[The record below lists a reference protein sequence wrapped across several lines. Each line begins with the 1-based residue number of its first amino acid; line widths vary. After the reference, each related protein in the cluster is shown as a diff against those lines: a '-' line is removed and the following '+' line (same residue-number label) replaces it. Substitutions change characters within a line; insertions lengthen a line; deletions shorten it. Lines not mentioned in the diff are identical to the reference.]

1 MLVTPCGMSALV
13 VETGAFYFEGTS
25 IIYLHQQKFSSLE
38 CRYYRE
44 PYTAGASLT
53 GHCPAAYF

>member
-1 MLVTPCGMSALV
+1 MSALV